1 MESLEFKYGL
11 DIHFCYNGNL
21 GTLQQ
26 KTKDNKRLVYCLLYN
41 KVITKEEYEQL
52 VKEIVTYFQE
62 QIQSVVKN
70 PLYFID
76 KHLTAQLNHVIVKK
90 MEVDKMTLKE
100 FLSVLNIQVKY
111 RVFDR
116 FNKKRVELKP
126 YREDK
131 ETYDRKIY
139 MVFQGYD
146 GTLEIHLY

>member
-26 KTKDNKRLVYCLLYN
+26 KTKDNKRFVYCLLYN

-62 QIQSVVKN
+62 QIQSVMKN
-70 PLYFID
+70 PLYFVD
-76 KHLTAQLNHVIVKK
+76 QHLTTQFNHVIVKNGGGQNDIK
-90 MEVDKMTLKE
+90 R

-111 RVFDR
+111 RVIDR
-116 FNKKRVELKP
+116 FNKKRVELKQ

-131 ETYDRKIY
+131 ETYDRNIY
-139 MVFQGYD
+139 MVFQAYD

>member
-11 DIHFCYNGNL
+11 DIHFCYNENL
-21 GTLQQ
+21 RTLQQ

-76 KHLTAQLNHVIVKK
+76 
-90 MEVDKMTLKE
+90 
-100 FLSVLNIQVKY
+100 
-111 RVFDR
+111 
-116 FNKKRVELKP
+116 
-126 YREDK
+126 
-131 ETYDRKIY
+131 
-139 MVFQGYD
+139 
-146 GTLEIHLY
+146 

>member
-52 VKEIVTYFQE
+52 VKEIVAYFQE
-62 QIQSVVKN
+62 QIQSVIKN

-76 KHLTAQLNHVIVKK
+76 QHLTTQLNHVIVKK
-90 MEVDKMTLKE
+90 TEVDKMKVTLYDDNYCCIE
-100 FLSVLNIQVKY
+100 YDTQENQCFYADLMLSFIPMSYSLGKY
-111 RVFDR
+111 
-116 FNKKRVELKP
+116 
-126 YREDK
+126 
-131 ETYDRKIY
+131 IASC
-139 MVFQGYD
+139 M
-146 GTLEIHLY
+146 

>member
-11 DIHFCYNGNL
+11 DIRFCYNGNL

-41 KVITKEEYEQL
+41 KVVTKEEYEQL

-76 KHLTAQLNHVIVKK
+76 
-90 MEVDKMTLKE
+90 
-100 FLSVLNIQVKY
+100 
-111 RVFDR
+111 
-116 FNKKRVELKP
+116 
-126 YREDK
+126 
-131 ETYDRKIY
+131 
-139 MVFQGYD
+139 
-146 GTLEIHLY
+146 